1 MPREVWEAAGVEFC
15 AVTRLLLPQPAA
27 TGEVRGPFPATCATC
42 VQIRHRSVPEGVE
55 KWRLR
60 EVQSLAQSHT
70 AGERQGWGNGR
81 GGAPLRLSP
90 AASSPHRECAG
101 CFGIALILRGGLFSG
116 SSGPYG
122 STTWGTVQTLSLWGP
137 GLPRFQGDL
146 EGPSQSCSSYRPA
159 PPAPPKRVCD
169 RASTWR
175 VQRLDPFPLCCG
187 PSVRLGVPWPGLGC
201 PRAPDS
207 AQPVPGSPGA
217 HWTGPEEPLP

>member
-15 AVTRLLLPQPAA
+15 AVTRLLLPQPAV
-27 TGEVRGPFPATCATC
+27 TREVRGPFPATCATC
-42 VQIRHRSVPEGVE
+42 VQIRHRSVPERVE

-60 EVQSLAQSHT
+60 EVQPLAQSHT
-70 AGERQGWGNGR
+70 AGERQGWGPSQAFPGCLQ
-81 GGAPLRLSP
+81 PSP
-90 AASSPHRECAG
+90 RMCWVLWDSLNPARRSVFRV
-101 CFGIALILRGGLFSG
+101 FR
-116 SSGPYG
+116 PYG

-146 EGPSQSCSSYRPA
+146 EGPSQSCSSYRT
-159 PPAPPKRVCD
+159 PPTLPKRVCD
-169 RASTWR
+169 LASTWR
-175 VQRLDPFPLCCG
+175 VQCLDPLPLCCG

-201 PRAPDS
+201 PRAPGS